1 MKKIHFIPAVFS
13 LALLMAACSSTPTTT
28 SALDQARGDYMAAQ
42 NNPAIAAK
50 APLEFKEASDAL
62 ERANAAAARNDSL
75 DTIDKLAYIAKQK
88 IDVAREV
95 AKGKSAEDEVARA
108 ERQRQQLQ
116 LEQRTQNAEQAQAA
130 ADQAK
135 QQAQAA
141 ADQARLQAQSAA
153 DQAANAQAATRD
165 AQARADAL
173 AAELADLHAQK
184 TERGIVITFSDV
196 LFNVDRA
203 ELSPDGIATAR
214 KLADVLTQNPDRS
227 VLIEGFTD
235 STGSA
240 AHNLELSQR
249 RAESVRAAL
258 VGMGVNASRVATKGY
273 GEAYPVAANDTS
285 GDRQLNR
292 RVEIVLSQNG
302 NPIAARR

>member
-1 MKKIHFIPAVFS
+1 MKKLTFIPAVFAVS
-13 LALLMAACSSTPTTT
+13 LFMAACSSTPTTT
-28 SALDQARGDYMAAQ
+28 SMLDRARGDYMAAQ
-42 NNPAIAAK
+42 NNPSVAAS
-50 APLEFKEASDAL
+50 APLEFKAASDAL
-62 ERANAAAARNDSL
+62 NRANDAAAKNDSL
-75 DTIDKLAYIAKQK
+75 EHIDQLAYIATQK
-88 IDVAREV
+88 IATAQQVAHQ
-95 AKGKSAEDEVARA
+95 KAEEARIADAGRQRDEVR
-108 ERQRQQLQ
+108 LQ
-116 LEQRTQNAEQAQAA
+116 QRTQE

-135 QQAQAA
+135 AA
-141 ADQARLQAQSAA
+141 ADQARMQAVQAQNS
-153 DQAANAQAATRD
+153 AANAQAATAD
-165 AQARADAL
+165 AQARATAL
-173 AAELADLHAQK
+173 AAELADLQAKQ
-184 TERGIVITFSDV
+184 TERGMVITLSDV
-196 LFNVDRA
+196 LFNTDRA
-203 ELSPDGIATAR
+203 ELSADGMSTAR
-214 KLADVLTQNPDRS
+214 KLADVLTQNPERT

-258 VGMGVNASRVATKGY
+258 VGMGVAASRVATKGY